1 MLSPI
6 SISNRALAQIRAGT
20 TIASLDENS
29 VEANA
34 CGQFY
39 EVARDTALAA
49 YRWAFAR
56 RYLALALLP
65 NVPPAGFKLAY
76 RYPNDC
82 IEAISIRPMQ
92 AVAAPIPLALLD
104 GGECTAGAP
113 YAAQEAR
120 DTTGWPFDVASDDVG
135 QIVLTNAEQAVLEYT
150 TRVEDPAQWSVP
162 FQQVVV
168 FLLASYIA
176 IPVTG
181 KQELATANMNL
192 YKDALPSARLHS
204 VAQGFQ
210 DPLVPASGVEARR

>member
-1 MLSPI
+1 MASPI

-20 TIASLDENS
+20 TIASLTENS

-39 EVARDTALAA
+39 EVARDTALGA

-56 RYLALALLP
+56 RYMALAMLP
-65 NVPPAGFKLAY
+65 EAPPTRFKLAY

-82 IEAISIRPMQ
+82 IEAISLRPMQ
-92 AVAAPIPLALLD
+92 DAAAPVPTELLHD
-104 GGECTAGAP
+104 DACAAGRS
-113 YAAQEAR
+113 YAALETREA
-120 DTTGWPFDVASDDVG
+120 TGWPFDVASDAEG
-135 QIVLTNAEQAVLEYT
+135 QILLTNAEQAVLEYT
-150 TRVEDPAQWSVP
+150 ARVSDPAQWSVP

-181 KQELATANMNL
+181 KQELAAANMNL

-210 DPLVPASGVEARR
+210 DPLIPASGVEARL